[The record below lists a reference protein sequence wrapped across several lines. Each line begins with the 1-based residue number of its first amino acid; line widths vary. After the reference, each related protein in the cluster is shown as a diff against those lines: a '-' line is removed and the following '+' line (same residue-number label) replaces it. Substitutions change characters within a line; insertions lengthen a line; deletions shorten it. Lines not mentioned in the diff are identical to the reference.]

1 MLKQTII
8 QILNQTWPMIVICL
22 VIIVSLRLGYIIKN
36 KVKIKLYKELITLC
50 FIVYFMCLFYV
61 VTFQDVSWSGS
72 NLIPF
77 KEMFRYPFGSRPF
90 IKNIL
95 GNVLLFMPYGVAI
108 AYYTKT
114 KKIRYSFLLG
124 LVLSLS
130 IETIQFLIGRVF
142 DVDDII
148 LNLIGCILGFS
159 LYVTSVDIIQKLPNI
174 FKKEIVYNI
183 IMIIVLILISL
194 YLLTIFG
201 VIVW

>member
-1 MLKQTII
+1 MLKGTII

-22 VIIVSLRLGYIIKN
+22 VIIVSLRLGYVIKN
-36 KVKIKLYKELITLC
+36 KVRIKLYKEIITLC

-90 IKNIL
+90 FKNIL
-95 GNVLLFMPYGVAI
+95 GNVLLFMPYGIAI
-108 AYYTKT
+108 GYYTKT
-114 KKIRYSFLLG
+114 KKIRYSLLLG

-130 IETIQFLIGRVF
+130 IETTQFIIGRVF

-148 LNLIGCILGFS
+148 LNLIGCVLGFS
-159 LYVTSVDIIQKLPNI
+159 LYIASIDLIEKLPSV
-174 FKKEIVYNI
+174 FRKEIVYNI
-183 IMIIVLILISL
+183 IMIIILILIAI